1 MFFFHVS
8 LITNTNNVARKQQ
21 IAKENRITIVALAKE
36 GYSYRKIAEKPKISK
51 LGVTSTLSRYR
62 DKNDNMQRIK
72 NRRHVFVEGYVF
84 SNGQKFQ
91 RKLLKRGE
99 VLPEEKCK
107 LW

>member
-1 MFFFHVS
+1 MGV
-8 LITNTNNVARKQQ
+8 
-21 IAKENRITIVALAKE
+21 TI
-36 GYSYRKIAEKPKISK
+36 YSYFLNLK
-51 LGVTSTLSRYR
+51 R
-62 DKNDNMQRIK
+62 DKNDNTQRIK
-72 NRRHVFVEGYVF
+72 NRRQIIVEGYVF

>member
-21 IAKENRITIVALAKE
+21 IAKE
-36 GYSYRKIAEKPKISK
+36 GYSYRKIAENLKISK